1 MHVCYILNLGDS
13 ALVDWAPLYIP
24 SWDLEAVSRV
34 HLATVDTQDSSSIK
48 TRAALKCDFLLQ
60 VLLSL

>member
-1 MHVCYILNLGDS
+1 MHICYILNLGDS

-24 SWDLEAVSRV
+24 PWNLEAVSRV
-34 HLATVDTQDSSSIK
+34 HLETVSHPSSIE